1 MSDEVVEMAR
11 SIADEYKVRLSD
23 SEVPAQ
29 ARVWADEQA
38 LRRVLTN
45 LVFNALKFTP
55 GGGTVGILHSKDP
68 DGADLLA
75 VRDTGIG
82 IPADKLKMLFR
93 KFTQIE
99 ETQDKVRK
107 TKGCGLGLVICKE
120 FVEAHGG
127 RIWADSEY
135 QKGTT
140 FYFTLPPR
148 RA

>member
-1 MSDEVVEMAR
+1 MTVSVAVNGRAAAHGIPEQTVLR
-11 SIADEYKVRLSD
+11 IQKHLRQRGY
-23 SEVPAQ
+23 VPSRPA
-29 ARVWADEQA
+29 VA
-38 LRRVLTN
+38 LRTGQRC
-45 LVFNALKFTP
+45 
-55 GGGTVGILHSKDP
+55 TVGILHSKDP